1 MPRTILIL
9 DAASPLGRATAVR
22 LGRAGWNVVL
32 GGASMSGLK
41 AVCAELPDH
50 ATMPVRL
57 DATDPDNLAPVLAQA
72 EARFGALDAVLF
84 NNRARAQGWKRSLH
98 AEVAAL
104 AATADLCAPLLERSA
119 GRFVIA
125 GRRAGGRSMDS
136 AVATVTRDAVR
147 TIADALDAD
156 WLGAPCN
163 VTLVEPREVTT
174 PRDMARRIARVLNGA
189 TPETSRSD
197 SGAVAAG

>member
-104 AATADLCAPLLERSA
+104 ASTADLCAPLLERSA

-156 WLGAPCN
+156 WMDAPCN